1 MLLASQ
7 QVIEAVVARLVA
19 ANTSAGA
26 RVYSGRSW
34 PVNTYPAIKV
44 QHVDE
49 DLQAA
54 DADVTWPATLLHQL
68 QLDVVGYVQTP
79 TALDAALAA
88 LALQVLQALQGT
100 LAAAT
105 LQPLAG
111 CTLQATGIRYQFQTD
126 GEAATGL
133 ATVRL
138 GVEFHTASNDPTTII

>member
-1 MLLASQ
+1 MLASQ

-19 ANTSAGA
+19 AGTSAGG
-26 RVYSGRSW
+26 RVYSGRAW
-34 PVNTYPAIKV
+34 PVDAYPAIKV
-44 QHVDE
+44 QHAGE

-54 DADVTWPATLLHQL
+54 DDDVTFPATQLHQL
-68 QLDVVGYVQTP
+68 QLDAVAYVQTP
-79 TALDAALAA
+79 TGLDAALAA
-88 LALQVLQALQGT
+88 IALQVLQALQGT

-111 CTLQATGIRYQFQTD
+111 CTLQATGIRYQYQTE

-138 GVEFHTASNDPTTII
+138 VVEFHTASNDPETII